1 MANVLFISEAYLKN
15 NTLIDDNV
23 DQRLLLPSIK
33 VSQDIRLHPT
43 LGTPF
48 YEDLKSKIVAGTL
61 NADETTLL
69 DSYIA
74 PSMLQWTMYE
84 CSTSM
89 LFNQS

>member
-33 VSQDIRLHPT
+33 VSQDMRLHPI

-48 YEDLKSKIVAGTL
+48 YEDLNNFIRRL
-61 NADETTLL
+61 
-69 DSYIA
+69 Y
-74 PSMLQWTMYE
+74 
-84 CSTSM
+84 C
-89 LFNQS
+89 